1 MGCGPSGATD
11 VVSPNNQAIILWH
24 SAEGDVRRTLL
35 TQIDAFNATNPWGIL
50 IVPEYHGE
58 PAQMMNELLDAI
70 QAQRAP
76 ELVLGMPRDA
86 LRLGDAVVPFERYV
100 VDPQYGLSDAD
111 LIDLYDAPIN
121 ANRDP
126 NRDRRI
132 IGFPIAAEGSVLVY
146 NADRL
151 AVLGY
156 LTPPTSWALFR
167 EVCLVATTDSNGDR
181 RPDVFGFGFAPR
193 PEFVAAWFLS
203 RGAPLLVDSGDGTG
217 LDNEDG
223 LNMLELLGEMS
234 NAGCFFPT
242 PGRGADI
249 DAFSSGRAAMIFANT
264 SDLREIDHAVE
275 AAGGFRWGVTP
286 VPYGRRDTTLDVT
299 GLAWIMMQSTAEKQL
314 AAWFFA
320 RWFAGTEQTLA
331 WAQGTGQLPLRQSA
345 VDQLRQL
352 NADAPHYNAALDLLA
367 HGQADPLVSNW
378 PDVAEA
384 ATRAVLSVAA
394 GDDPRAT
401 HAQTVTTINGLSA
414 P

>member
-1 MGCGPSGATD
+1 
-11 VVSPNNQAIILWH
+11 
-24 SAEGDVRRTLL
+24 
-35 TQIDAFNATNPWGIL
+35 
-50 IVPEYHGE
+50 
-58 PAQMMNELLDAI
+58 
-70 QAQRAP
+70 
-76 ELVLGMPRDA
+76 
-86 LRLGDAVVPFERYV
+86 
-100 VDPQYGLSDAD
+100 
-111 LIDLYDAPIN
+111 
-121 ANRDP
+121 
-126 NRDRRI
+126 
-132 IGFPIAAEGSVLVY
+132 VLVY

-167 EVCLVATTDSNGDR
+167 EICLVATTDSNGDR

-203 RGAPLLVDSGDGTG
+203 RGAPLLVDDASGSG

-249 DAFSSGRAAMIFANT
+249 DAFSNGRVAMIFANT
-264 SDLREIDHAVE
+264 SDLREINDAVE
-275 AAGGFRWGVTP
+275 NAGGFRWGVTP
-286 VPYGRRDTTLDVT
+286 VPYGRRDITLDVS
-299 GLAWIMMQSTAEKQL
+299 GPSWITLQSTEEKQL
-314 AAWFFA
+314 AAWFFV
-320 RWFAGTEQTLA
+320 RWFMGTEQTLA

-345 VDQLRQL
+345 VDELRQL
-352 NADAPHYNAALDLLA
+352 NADDPHYNAVLDLLTY
-367 HGQADPLVSNW
+367 GRADPLVANW

-394 GDDPRAT
+394 GDDPHAT
-401 HAQTVTTINGLSA
+401 HAQTIIAIDGLST